1 MKLLLLAYVA
11 SAASSEQ
18 CQEQSHTHSPHLHKR
33 DWADGDRH
41 CSYRESVVFE
51 SLSREFDRLVGPE
64 PKATALITGD
74 AMALSAHEGA
84 VFLEHGAEGEAAASL
99 LFTTKPYEHTDGK
112 TGRAT
117 PVADGF
123 ARPNGLAFSPDER
136 TLYVTDSGFATG
148 RGHEMDVSAPR
159 RVEAFTV
166 VKKRILTN
174 RRLLHVADTGIPDGI
189 KVDARGR
196 LYVGCGDGVHVLS
209 RDGELLG
216 KIKLPGKDPAANLAF
231 GKGKHRSTLYVL
243 DETSVTAV
251 ELPGTRGARVGRER
265 KFDVGRVRYKST

>member
-1 MKLLLLAYVA
+1 MRVA
-11 SAASSEQ
+11 RTRSNRHTSTNAPGLMAIAIAAIATASS
-18 CQEQSHTHSPHLHKR
+18 S
-33 DWADGDRH
+33 
-41 CSYRESVVFE
+41 
-51 SLSREFDRLVGPE
+51 
-64 PKATALITGD
+64 
-74 AMALSAHEGA
+74 
-84 VFLEHGAEGEAAASL
+84 
-99 LFTTKPYEHTDGK
+99 
-112 TGRAT
+112 
-117 PVADGF
+117 
-123 ARPNGLAFSPDER
+123 
-136 TLYVTDSGFATG
+136 
-148 RGHEMDVSAPR
+148 
-159 RVEAFTV
+159 TV

-196 LYVGCGDGVHVLS
+196 LFVGCGDGVHVLS

-265 KFDVGRVRYKST
+265 KFDVGRARYKSS

>member
-1 MKLLLLAYVA
+1 M
-11 SAASSEQ
+11 
-18 CQEQSHTHSPHLHKR
+18 
-33 DWADGDRH
+33 DG
-41 CSYRESVVFE
+41 
-51 SLSREFDRLVGPE
+51 
-64 PKATALITGD
+64 
-74 AMALSAHEGA
+74 
-84 VFLEHGAEGEAAASL
+84 
-99 LFTTKPYEHTDGK
+99 TDGGDPLYYNSPNDVVVDRKGSTWFTDPAYAYYQGLVPNRTLGDWVWCVDAK

-123 ARPNGLAFSPDER
+123 SRPNGLAFSPDER

-148 RGHEMDVSAPR
+148 RGAEMDVAGPR

-166 VKKRILTN
+166 VKRRILTN
-174 RRLLHVADTGIPDGI
+174 RRLLHVVDTGIPDGI

-265 KFDVGRVRYKST
+265 KFDVGRVRYKSS

>member
-1 MKLLLLAYVA
+1 M
-11 SAASSEQ
+11 
-18 CQEQSHTHSPHLHKR
+18 
-33 DWADGDRH
+33 
-41 CSYRESVVFE
+41 
-51 SLSREFDRLVGPE
+51 
-64 PKATALITGD
+64 
-74 AMALSAHEGA
+74 
-84 VFLEHGAEGEAAASL
+84 
-99 LFTTKPYEHTDGK
+99 
-112 TGRAT
+112 
-117 PVADGF
+117 
-123 ARPNGLAFSPDER
+123 
-136 TLYVTDSGFATG
+136 
-148 RGHEMDVSAPR
+148 SAPR

-174 RRLLHVADTGIPDGI
+174 RRLLHVVDTGIPDGI

-196 LYVGCGDGVHVLS
+196 LFVGCGDGVHVLS

-265 KFDVGRVRYKST
+265 KFDVGRARYKSS